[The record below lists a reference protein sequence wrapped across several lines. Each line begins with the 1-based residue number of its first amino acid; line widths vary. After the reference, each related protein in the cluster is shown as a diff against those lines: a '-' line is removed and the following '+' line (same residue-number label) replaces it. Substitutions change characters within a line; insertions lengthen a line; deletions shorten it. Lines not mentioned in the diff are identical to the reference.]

1 MEPNLATSEKQ
12 GPFTSF
18 WDFLQLEL
26 GHSAFK
32 SCHRALEAV
41 PCLEVTKFCLRK
53 MCFGSKWVHHFGSKF
68 SQNCSQNGNIFIF
81 RGLQIIINQD
91 FRPF

>member
-12 GPFTSF
+12 GPFTPF

-32 SCHRALEAV
+32 SCHRALEAGFPV
-41 PCLEVTKFCLRK
+41 
-53 MCFGSKWVHHFGSKF
+53 
-68 SQNCSQNGNIFIF
+68 
-81 RGLQIIINQD
+81 
-91 FRPF
+91 